1 MDQIHLEEAILADLV
16 VADQQTVEEMKVL
29 HQLLLE
35 VEINHQQTQ
44 ELLMLLNMVIVGVLV
59 EVALIVVA
67 VEVVAPEELA
77 PIVLLVNQQD
87 LVGLEEQMT
96 MLMDQQIQ

>member
-1 MDQIHLEEAILADLV
+1 MV
-16 VADQQTVEEMKVL
+16 VVMKVL

-35 VEINHQQTQ
+35 VGISHQQTQ
-44 ELLMLLNMVIVGVLV
+44 ELLMLLNMVIVVVLV
-59 EVALIVVA
+59 EVALIVA
-67 VEVVAPEELA
+67 VEVVEVPEELA